1 MRRRRLARERVSLAV
16 RYAVLA
22 AAFWF
27 FLFPIVWLLVTS
39 IKPSGDILHHP
50 PIWIPRHP
58 TMLAF
63 REVLEGQGRQTI
75 LNSLIVA
82 TATTV
87 LNLLIGLPAA
97 YSLSRWRTGG
107 NFLPLWILSQRMMP
121 PIALIVPI
129 FLLFRQ
135 LHWIDTYQGLVTAY
149 LVFNLPFTVWLL
161 RGFIREIPSEI
172 DESAY
177 VDGAGPLQVM
187 WRITVPLSTGGVIAT
202 AIFCFIFCW
211 TEFLFALVLS
221 RVNVVTLPVHMT
233 ALFGT
238 MVTMWSSIGA
248 LSTIAALPM
257 FILTLAAQRYLVR
270 GLTMGALK

>member
-1 MRRRRLARERVSLAV
+1 MRRRWRARERVSLAV
-16 RYAVLA
+16 RYAVLG

>member
-1 MRRRRLARERVSLAV
+1 MWRDRRLRQRLSLAG
-16 RYAVLA
+16 RYALLA
-22 AAFWF
+22 VAFWF
-27 FLFPIVWLLVTS
+27 FLFPIVWLIVTG
-39 IKPSGDILHHP
+39 IKQSSEYLHHP
-50 PIWIPRHP
+50 PIWIPHHP
-58 TMLAF
+58 TVLAY
-63 REVLEGQGRQTI
+63 REVLEGQGGQVI

-87 LNLLIGLPAA
+87 LNLLIGIPAA

-107 NFLPLWILSQRMMP
+107 TFLPMWILSQRMMP
-121 PIALIVPI
+121 PIAIIVPV

-135 LHWIDTYQGLVTAY
+135 LHWIDTYQGLITVY

-161 RGFIREIPSEI
+161 RGFIREIPAEL

-177 VDGAGPLQVM
+177 IDGAGPLQVM

-202 AIFCFIFCW
+202 GIFCFIFCW

-238 MVTMWSSIGA
+238 MVVMWGNIGA
-248 LSTIAALPM
+248 LSTIASLPM

-270 GLTMGALK
+270 GLTLGALK

>member
-1 MRRRRLARERVSLAV
+1 MQRRRRARGALWLATRYAILAV
-16 RYAVLA
+16 
-22 AAFWF
+22 AFWF
-27 FLFPIVWLLVTS
+27 FLFPIVWLLVTG
-39 IKPSGDILHHP
+39 IKQSGEVLHHP
-50 PIWIPRHP
+50 PIWIPHHP
-58 TMLAF
+58 TLLAF
-63 REVLEGQGRQTI
+63 REVLAGQGGQVI
-75 LNSLIVA
+75 LNSVIVA
-82 TATTV
+82 TATTA
-87 LNLLIGLPAA
+87 LNLLIGTPAA

-107 NFLPLWILSQRMMP
+107 TFLPMWILSQRMMP

-129 FLLFRQ
+129 FLVFRQ
-135 LHWIDTYQGLVTAY
+135 LHWIDTYQGLVTVY

-161 RGFIREIPSEI
+161 RGFIGEIPPEI

-187 WRITVPLSTGGVIAT
+187 WRITMPLSAGGLVAT

-221 RVNVVTLPVHMT
+221 RVSVVTLPVHMT

-238 MVTMWSSIGA
+238 MVTMWGSIGA
-248 LSTIAALPM
+248 LSTVAALPM

-270 GLTMGALK
+270 GLTLGALK